1 MLLGKIPQ
9 PGPDRAHFTDRFRQ
23 DLMGPRQ
30 SLVGISHFSL
40 DVFGGFLS
48 WCSGRISQQPIGQ
61 RLEPLLFGHLGLGLP
76 FLFIR

>member
-61 RLEPLLFGHLGLGLP
+61 GLEPLLFGHLCLGLP